1 MSDDQIKSALKN
13 AITETL
19 ENLAFIQL
27 IEIEGPRL
35 SDLGPDFLQDM
46 LSVYLPMKHEY
57 GILVMSASGG
67 ILKETACNIF
77 ALDPG
82 AEPGEDI
89 IKDTLAEILNT
100 VSGQFMRLI
109 TPGDQFY
116 ELGLPV
122 IGAFNLNGS
131 SGEEV
136 KCAFETES
144 GDRLLISYI
153 KISDSSN
160 Q

>member
-1 MSDDQIKSALKN
+1 MSDEQIKSALKK

-27 IEIEGPRL
+27 IEIDEPRL

-57 GILVMSASGG
+57 GILIMSASGG

-77 ALDPG
+77 ALEPG
-82 AEPGEDI
+82 AVPGDDI

-100 VSGQFMRLI
+100 VSGQFMRII

-122 IGAFNLNGS
+122 IGTFNLNGTNGS
-131 SGEEV
+131 EV

-144 GDRLLISYI
+144 GDRLLISYM
-153 KISDSSN
+153 KITDSN
-160 Q
+160 N